1 MEKEEKAIEKAMEPW
16 SYEKSVAI
24 AKHHFNMSEKYK
36 LDLVRELYAARMT
49 LSNQGYRGDLTSGQM
64 SGSPYSWE
72 SYCEAVGIVRR
83 TAERWITLYDVKADC
98 LISVEEFKA
107 RKLLEFEGLIKQLE
121 ASVGRPADWRPE
133 GWCTACENYYQSK
146 MKQKKYLEIAQR
158 QVFDQAELFNR
169 EYLSSL
175 SDRFDVASPEEIL
188 EFGRL
193 CEDMKPYAVKAVP
206 VPKQVR
212 VVKLVEAALAEFQP
226 SVRKDVARFVA
237 EMIIRMG
244 AENE

>member
-24 AKHHFNMSEKYK
+24 AKHQFNMSEKYK
-36 LDLVRELYAARMT
+36 LDLVRELYAARMA
-49 LSNQGYRGDLTSGQM
+49 LSNQGFRSDFVSNETKLTSFDE
-64 SGSPYSWE
+64 YLK
-72 SYCEAVGIVRR
+72 EAGIPKA
-83 TAERWITLYDVKADC
+83 TAYRWLILYVPKENRM
-98 LISVEEFKA
+98 LTTEEFKA

-146 MKQKKYLEIAQR
+146 MKQKKHLEIAQR

-226 SVRKDVARFVA
+226 SVRKEVGKFVA

-244 AENE
+244 AE